1 MFGSEILEVAIG
13 VIVVFLLVSIICTA
27 VREAIETKLK
37 TRAAHLE
44 HAIRELLHDRDA
56 DGLASH
62 VYRHP
67 LIYALF
73 PGEYQPTDFKA
84 GPPGALTRGGDLPSY
99 IPSRSFS
106 MALMDIAV
114 RGPVANAATS
124 GSGAAEVNAE
134 NVRASIQNIVN
145 PAVQRVLLTA
155 LDEAQGDFDRAR
167 KNVEAW
173 FDSSMDR
180 ISGHYKRASQRIIF
194 WIGLVVAV
202 LMNVNAI
209 RVAEY
214 LYTHDAARAVVVAQA
229 EKAAGDSTYLER
241 TYGQA
246 RTDLEALPLPLGWKG
261 VDFGRP
267 GTVRTVKRVV
277 NGETRKVPVMLT
289 VWVDG
294 RKVSVPVRRSF
305 WEYVLS
311 PVLGW
316 LMVAFAATL
325 GAPFWFDV
333 LNKVMVIRSTVKPN
347 EKSPNEASE
356 DRQIRPVRKPAA
368 GGEGG
373 EVPAGGGGTT
383 GGGGGTPGGGGGG
396 TAGGGGGDTPGGPVD
411 PDRDPALAADEELDG
426 CDALHAH
433 PADEDE
439 RTADEELPQAEGGV
453 A

>member
-13 VIVVFLLVSIICTA
+13 VIFVFLLVSIICTA

-44 HAIRELLHDRDA
+44 HAIRELLHDRGA
-56 DGLASH
+56 EGLAGH

-67 LIYALF
+67 LINALF
-73 PGEYQPTDFKA
+73 SGEYQPTEFKK
-84 GPPGALTRGGDLPSY
+84 GPPGALTRGRDLPSY
-99 IPSRSFS
+99 IPSRNFS
-106 MALMDIAV
+106 MALMDIVV
-114 RGPVANAATS
+114 RGPAANAATS
-124 GSGAAEVNAE
+124 GSGTAQVNTQ

-155 LDEAQGDFDRAR
+155 LDEAEGDFDRAR

-194 WIGLVVAV
+194 WIGLAVAV

-229 EKAAGDSTYLER
+229 ETAAGDTAYLQR
-241 TYGQA
+241 TYEQA
-246 RTDLEALPLPLGWKG
+246 RTDLKALPIPLGWKG
-261 VDFGRP
+261 VDFGLP
-267 GTVRTVKRVV
+267 GTQRTVERVV
-277 NGETRKVPVMLT
+277 NGRKQKVPVMRT
-289 VWVDG
+289 FSENG
-294 RKVSVPVRRSF
+294 RRYTVPVRRSF
-305 WEYVLS
+305 WEYVVS

-316 LMVAFAATL
+316 LIVAFAATL

-373 EVPAGGGGTT
+373 EVPAGGGGTA
-383 GGGGGTPGGGGGG
+383 GAGEGAPGGGGGG
-396 TAGGGGGDTPGGPVD
+396 QPGGGAGVE
-411 PDRDPALAADEELDG
+411 PDEDSPAADEETDG

-433 PADEDE
+433 PPDEDE
-439 RTADEELPQAEGGV
+439 RTSDEELPQAEGGV

>member
-13 VIVVFLLVSIICTA
+13 IIFVFLLVSIICTA

-44 HAIRELLHDRDA
+44 HAIRELLHDRGA
-56 DGLASH
+56 EGLAAD

-67 LIYALF
+67 LINALF
-73 PGEYQPTDFKA
+73 SGEYQPTEFKK
-84 GPPGALTRGGDLPSY
+84 GPPGALTRGRDLPSY
-99 IPSRSFS
+99 IPSRNFS
-106 MALMDIAV
+106 MALMDIVV
-114 RGPVANAATS
+114 RGPAANAATS
-124 GSGAAEVNAE
+124 GSGTAQVNTQ

-155 LDEAQGDFDRAR
+155 LDEAQGDLDRAR

-194 WIGLVVAV
+194 WIGLAVAV

-229 EKAAGDSTYLER
+229 EKAAGDSAYLQR
-241 TYGQA
+241 TYEQA
-246 RTDLEALPLPLGWKG
+246 RTDLKALPIPLGWKG
-261 VDFGRP
+261 VDFGLP
-267 GTVRTVKRVV
+267 FTERTIKRVV
-277 NGETRKVPVMLT
+277 G
-289 VWVDG
+289 G
-294 RKVSVPVRRSF
+294 RTQNVVVRRNF
-305 WEYVLS
+305 WEYVVS

-316 LMVAFAATL
+316 LIVAFAATL

-356 DRQIRPVRKPAA
+356 DRQLRPVRKPAA

-373 EVPAGGGGTT
+373 EVPAGGGETAGA
-383 GGGGGTPGGGGGG
+383 GGSAPGGGGGG
-396 TAGGGGGDTPGGPVD
+396 PPGAGAGVD
-411 PDRDPALAADEELDG
+411 PGEDPALAADEDLDG

-439 RTADEELPQAEGGV
+439 RTSDEELPQAEGGV